1 MEVALILI
9 SFLTFLFSSFLLLK
23 KRMQRK
29 EVFFYFLWL
38 FLFISLTIS
47 SNYKNAFTE
56 SVANAFTLLFFVLMI
71 SLSPLLYNVV
81 FDNLKKEEIN
91 IKNYYIPFIL
101 FLINTL
107 SFLFLTF
114 QKNEKA
120 FTFKI
125 VEEMS
130 TYINYIIILFFFPI
144 WAIYYS
150 VKSHQLIGSFP
161 TKKLLYKAPEK
172 FYFSLFILFF
182 DLFVLIWLIQNYLIA
197 DLTIKSILK
206 SYYLVYFVISFF
218 VLWKGK
224 KYVFIKNNLEAESNQ
239 DLFTEINERLNLKL
253 EVDKIFLQP
262 NLDVKTLAKELE
274 TNEKYLSQLINKKY
288 NVNFSNFINE
298 HRIEYSKKVLL
309 DPKYSNYTVEA
320 IGNLSGFNSKSGFNA
335 TFKKHTG
342 LTPTDYKKGA

>member
-130 TYINYIIILFFFPI
+130 I
-144 WAIYYS
+144 
-150 VKSHQLIGSFP
+150 
-161 TKKLLYKAPEK
+161 
-172 FYFSLFILFF
+172 
-182 DLFVLIWLIQNYLIA
+182 
-197 DLTIKSILK
+197 
-206 SYYLVYFVISFF
+206 
-218 VLWKGK
+218 
-224 KYVFIKNNLEAESNQ
+224 
-239 DLFTEINERLNLKL
+239 
-253 EVDKIFLQP
+253 
-262 NLDVKTLAKELE
+262 
-274 TNEKYLSQLINKKY
+274 
-288 NVNFSNFINE
+288 
-298 HRIEYSKKVLL
+298 
-309 DPKYSNYTVEA
+309 
-320 IGNLSGFNSKSGFNA
+320 
-335 TFKKHTG
+335 
-342 LTPTDYKKGA
+342 